1 MRKVMWPVVVVA
13 VVGIWASV
21 PAAVPQ
27 VRDRT
32 AKRIIHPPEFRADRP
47 FSPGVLVD
55 RTLYVSGQIGTDLKS
70 GELAKTF
77 EGEVRQ
83 TLDNIGLILKAAD
96 MDFGDVV
103 AANVYL
109 TDAAL
114 FADMNAVYTQYFKA
128 ERPARA
134 TVQTGLVG
142 PAKIEISV
150 VAHK

>member
-1 MRKVMWPVVVVA
+1 MRKMMWSVVVVA
-13 VVGIWASV
+13 VVGICASV
-21 PAAVPQ
+21 LTAVPQ
-27 VRDRT
+27 VRNKSS
-32 AKRIIHPPEFRADRP
+32 KRIIYPPEFRANRP
-47 FSPGVLVD
+47 YSPGVLVNG
-55 RTLYVSGQIGTDLKS
+55 TLYVSGQIGTDLKS

-77 EGEVRQ
+77 EGQVRQ

-114 FADMNAVYTQYFKA
+114 FAEMNAVYTQYFTSD
-128 ERPARA
+128 RPARA

-142 PAKIEISV
+142 PAKIEISI